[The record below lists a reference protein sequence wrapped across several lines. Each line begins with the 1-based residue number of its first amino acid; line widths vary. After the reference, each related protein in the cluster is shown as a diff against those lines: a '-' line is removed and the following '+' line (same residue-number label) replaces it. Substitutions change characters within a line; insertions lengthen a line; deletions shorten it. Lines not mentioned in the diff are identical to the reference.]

1 MDVNV
6 LDFLMLAMKT
16 VNVDD
21 FIWDYNQQTGFST
34 KLDPFNPIVIIDS
47 KYYRPLEVDE
57 LQADITAAKT
67 HLGWNPE
74 YSFNELVKEMVIED
88 VKILSTRT

>member
-1 MDVNV
+1 
-6 LDFLMLAMKT
+6 
-16 VNVDD
+16 
-21 FIWDYNQQTGFST
+21 
-34 KLDPFNPIVIIDS
+34 LDPFNPIVIIDS